1 MQDLKSEKAVLC
13 CEPVVWNDSNIRL
26 TPVLINSEPYFVAV
40 EVCKLLDLS
49 NPTDR
54 LKSLDDDEKLIY
66 PIDRAG
72 QQRLVNLVNES
83 GFYHLIFLSRK
94 PQAAAIRKWVTSD
107 VLPALR
113 RTGLYELSS
122 GATASTGVGSL
133 RYPRRGE
140 SITADIL
147 HLLWLIGESLHQG
160 DQLSIALELGV
171 PPSGRLACAERSS
184 EKQQNPD
191 GTLQAC
197 PDESRSRPALSF
209 PARDGAAA
217 SRRAVDA
224 SRSAASA
231 SGSSGRSRTDARQ
244 PECPQ
249 RERRAAVMGR
259 NKIRKRYMVTEGDL
273 FRLYAEI
280 RQVRHDERRDAFMTD
295 FRRLLREAQE
305 VELKIKKGGSDG
317 TL

>member
-54 LKSLDDDEKLIY
+54 LKSFDDDEKLIY

-171 PPSGRLACAERSS
+171 PRQAVWRVLNGHQKSSKILMALYKRAQTNREADLLYHSPREMAQLLLGERSTLPVPPRLPAVRLGGRGRTLGN
-184 EKQQNPD
+184 QN
-191 GTLQAC
+191 
-197 PDESRSRPALSF
+197 
-209 PARDGAAA
+209 ARK
-217 SRRAVDA
+217 
-224 SRSAASA
+224 
-231 SGSSGRSRTDARQ
+231 
-244 PECPQ
+244 E
-249 RERRAAVMGR
+249 
-259 NKIRKRYMVTEGDL
+259 
-273 FRLYAEI
+273 
-280 RQVRHDERRDAFMTD
+280 
-295 FRRLLREAQE
+295 
-305 VELKIKKGGSDG
+305 KGGQQ
-317 TL
+317 

>member
-83 GFYHLIFLSRK
+83 GFYYLIFLSRK

-113 RTGLYELSS
+113 RTGRYELPSVRKRES
-122 GATASTGVGSL
+122 I

-140 SITADIL
+140 QITADIL

-160 DQLSIALELGV
+160 DQIAVALELGV
-171 PPSGRLACAERSS
+171 SRQTVSRVLNGGQKSS
-184 EKQQNPD
+184 RILMALYKRA
-191 GTLQAC
+191 QAN
-197 PDESRSRPALSF
+197 
-209 PARDGAAA
+209 
-217 SRRAVDA
+217 
-224 SRSAASA
+224 
-231 SGSSGRSRTDARQ
+231 
-244 PECPQ
+244 
-249 RERRAAVMGR
+249 REA
-259 NKIRKRYMVTEGDL
+259 D
-273 FRLYAEI
+273 RLYCSPREMAQLLTSES
-280 RQVRHDERRDAFMTD
+280 ATLPAPL
-295 FRRLLREAQE
+295 RLPAVHFNRGS
-305 VELKIKKGGSDG
+305 GGSLGNQNARKHRSDR
-317 TL
+317 